1 MSQPD
6 RQRQSKIDQTSAIFL
21 NRQRFVSVLVV
32 ASGLRA
38 DRICGSSASANQPE
52 TAGKVRTSM
61 INRSEQAASFVRA
74 LSYAGG
80 LFGGLR
86 VALRS
91 LRRVPSFWATIA
103 LTLALGIGM
112 NTAIFSVVRS
122 VVLRPL
128 MNRDEGRLSYNR
140 GGSVLKCLSHYW
152 GSVHRDL
159 SPHPRYQ

>member
-21 NRQRFVSVLVV
+21 NRQRFGTVLAV

-38 DRICGSSASANQPE
+38 DRVYGNSASANQPA
-52 TAGKVRTSM
+52 TAGNVRTSI
-61 INRSEQAASFVRA
+61 INRSEQASIAHA
-74 LSYAGG
+74 LSNAGG
-80 LFGGLR
+80 LFGDLR

-103 LTLALGIGM
+103 LRLAFGIGM
-112 NTAIFSVVRS
+112 NTAIFSVVRG
-122 VVLRPL
+122 VLLRPL
-128 MNRDEGRLSYNR
+128 MNRGEDRLIYNR
-140 GGSVLKCLSHYW
+140 GGSVLKCLSHFW